1 MFAMKVVF
9 IVGLSL
15 AFASAQVGVP
25 GGVTE
30 LSGDDLVSATNVLN
44 NSLEKL
50 ASGDGPNYKLGKVIS
65 ARRQV
70 VSGTKYIYEVE
81 LVSENSTKT
90 CNVKIWSQPWLPNG
104 NEVTF
109 DCPDGKV
116 VKTHN

>member
-1 MFAMKVVF
+1 MFGMKVVF

-15 AFASAQVGVP
+15 AFASAQRP
-25 GGVTE
+25 GGVTP

-65 ARRQV
+65 ASRQL
-70 VSGTKYIYEVE
+70 VSGFKYVYEVE
-81 LVSENSTKT
+81 LVSENNTKN
-90 CNVKIWSQPWLPNG
+90 CNVEIWSQPWLPNG

-116 VKTHN
+116 VKRHN